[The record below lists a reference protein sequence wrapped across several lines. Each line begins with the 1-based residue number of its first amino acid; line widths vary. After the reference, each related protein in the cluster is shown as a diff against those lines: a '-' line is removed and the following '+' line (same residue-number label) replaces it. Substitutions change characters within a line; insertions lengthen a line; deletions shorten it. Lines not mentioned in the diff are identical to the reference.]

1 MTRII
6 LSMCVAVSVLS
17 FDARAQSTQD
27 ERHYADGPVTLVQ
40 EIAVE
45 YGHFEDYID
54 WLNST
59 WKPTM
64 EATKKA
70 GLILDYK
77 VVRGTPKTPDQPNIY
92 LMITYKNMAAALDK
106 VVEQEEVAKKVI
118 GTTEVQNKAR
128 VGRNQYRTVLG
139 TEYVREII
147 LK

>member
-1 MTRII
+1 MIKTII
-6 LSMCVAVSVLS
+6 LSMCLAASSLS
-17 FDARAQSTQD
+17 LNARAQDVRQYS
-27 ERHYADGPVTLVQ
+27 EGPVT
-40 EIAVE
+40 EFDYIRVE
-45 YGHFEDYID
+45 YGHFEEYVD

-77 VVRGTPKTPDQPNIY
+77 VVRATPRTPDQPNIF

-106 VVEQEEVAKKVI
+106 DVEQEEVAKKVI

>member
-1 MTRII
+1 MIKAI
-6 LSMCVAVSVLS
+6 ALSMCLAASSLS
-17 FDARAQSTQD
+17 LNAGAQDVRQYS
-27 ERHYADGPVTLVQ
+27 EGPVTHVTY
-40 EIAVE
+40 IHVD
-45 YGHFEDYID
+45 YGNFEKYVD

-77 VVRGTPKTPDQPNIY
+77 VVRATPKMPDQPNIF

-118 GTTEVQNKAR
+118 GTTEVQNKAI
-128 VGRNQYRTVLG
+128 VGRNQYRSVLG